1 MRIHS
6 VLLAFFGAVT
16 VAAVSVGPVE
26 ADIFFLTNGGRIEGE
41 LLNPEQR
48 PRENYIIQLDGGVQ
62 VTLAADQVEKV
73 VSLRPEEAEY
83 QRIRHQYPDTV
94 EGQWEL
100 AEWCRQ
106 KRLLAQRD
114 VHLQRIIELDPDHV
128 AARRALGYS
137 QMEGKWQTTEDVM
150 RSRGYQRYQ
159 GAWRTKQEIE
169 LLEARRQQEQIE
181 KEWFQKI
188 NRWRGWLG
196 TDKGELARQSI
207 VTIKDP
213 LAIKAL
219 VASLRA
225 ERQLGVRL
233 LYIEALAHLGTAE
246 AIRVLAETAME
257 DYDEE
262 VRLTCLDYL
271 CKMPPN
277 PEVTTFFV
285 GYLKHKDNVLVN
297 RAAGAL
303 GRLGDRSAV
312 GPLIDAL
319 ITRHKY
325 KVSTGSP
332 GTISAGFGSGPGAPP
347 GGLAVGGGP
356 KIVIR
361 NVMNQPVL
369 DALVALTGQNFHFDQ
384 QAWRYWLASQ
394 RRPESIEGRR
404 DQ

>member
-1 MRIHS
+1 MVAIG
-6 VLLAFFGAVT
+6 L
-16 VAAVSVGPVE
+16 VAANVRSLQ
-26 ADIFFLTNGGRIEGE
+26 ADVFYLSNGGRIEGE

-48 PRENYIIQLDGGVQ
+48 PRENYVIRLADGVQ

-73 VSLRPEEAEY
+73 VSLRPEESEY

-106 KRLLAQRD
+106 KRLLSQRD
-114 VHLQRIIELDPDHV
+114 VHLQRVIELDPDHV
-128 AARRALGYS
+128 LARRALGYS
-137 QMEGKWQTTEDVM
+137 QIEGKWQTTEEVM
-150 RSRGYQRYQ
+150 RSRGYERYQ
-159 GAWRTKQEIE
+159 GAWRTRQEIE
-169 LLEARRQQEQIE
+169 LLEAKREQEQTE

-188 NRWRGWLG
+188 NRWRGWLA
-196 TDKGELARQSI
+196 TDKSHLARQNILS
-207 VTIKDP
+207 IKDP
-213 LAIKAL
+213 LALKAL
-219 VASLRA
+219 AAALRT
-225 ERQLGVRL
+225 ERQLEVRL
-233 LYIEALAHLGTAE
+233 LFVEALAHLGVPE

-277 PEVTTFFV
+277 PDVTTFFV
-285 GYLKHKDNVLVN
+285 GYLKHKDNLMVN
-297 RAAGAL
+297 RAASAL

-319 ITRHKY
+319 ITRHKQ
-325 KVSTGSP
+325 KISTGSP
-332 GTISAGFGSGPGAPP
+332 GTISAGFGTGPGAPP

-356 KIVIR
+356 KVVITT
-361 NVMNQPVL
+361 VMNQPVL
-369 DALVALTGQNFHFDQ
+369 DALVSLTGQNFHFDQ

-394 RRPESIEGRR
+394 RRPETIEGRR
-404 DQ
+404 DR